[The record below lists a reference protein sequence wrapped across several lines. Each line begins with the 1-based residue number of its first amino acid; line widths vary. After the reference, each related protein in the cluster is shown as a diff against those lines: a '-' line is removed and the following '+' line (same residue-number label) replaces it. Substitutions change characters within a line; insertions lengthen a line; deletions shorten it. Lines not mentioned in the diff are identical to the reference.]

1 MDVIKSHVRRIMD
14 PSSAHTATTEELHEA
29 KVQYC
34 ARMMRKNIEY
44 LDTCVYVVGSTKLSD
59 ERSESIAC
67 SLGIALAQ
75 VKNLTLVTS
84 GRKGA
89 QDLVAKSFLLALESG
104 EEISGM
110 DADKKRAA
118 ISSRIVHVLPLKD
131 EKDVTDC
138 CSQNED
144 GHFEPMSYGKT
155 LFLGESN
162 QEREAVLARLMDTCI
177 LIEGDATTA
186 REVEDFIW
194 NDHFVIPIIS
204 TGGAAGGREDVSF
217 KVFERPNA
225 VDEKVWQILSNRE
238 AQPVE
243 VAKAIV
249 RIVMDIKE
257 HIAELRLSQQAKEA
271 KTLKQFKTRLR
282 RSSKKKPA
290 EKLDVTMAREVGDD
304 PEAASPEKILPI
316 VDDVDRREEKGS
328 PSKWKSIQRIITFTK
343 NC

>member
-1 MDVIKSHVRRIMD
+1 VI
-14 PSSAHTATTEELHEA
+14 
-29 KVQYC
+29 
-34 ARMMRKNIEY
+34 
-44 LDTCVYVVGSTKLSD
+44 GSTKLSD
-59 ERSESIAC
+59 ERSAHIAC

-75 VKNLTLVTS
+75 VKNLTLITS

-89 QDLVAKSFLLALESG
+89 QDLVAKSFLSALESS
-104 EEISGM
+104 EEMSGM
-110 DADKKRAA
+110 DADKKRNA

-186 REVEDFIW
+186 REVEDFLW

-238 AQPVE
+238 ALPAE

-249 RIVMDIKE
+249 RIVMDVKQ
-257 HIAELRLSQQAKEA
+257 HIAELRLSQQKEA
-271 KTLKQFKTRLR
+271 KSTRFKSRLR
-282 RSSKKKPA
+282 RSSKKKPS
-290 EKLDVTMAREVGDD
+290 EKLDVATARA
-304 PEAASPEKILPI
+304 EAGGEDGQVPSPEKILPI
-316 VDDVDRREEKGS
+316 VEESDLHREEKVS
-328 PSKWKSIQRIITFTK
+328 PSKWKSLQKIITFTK